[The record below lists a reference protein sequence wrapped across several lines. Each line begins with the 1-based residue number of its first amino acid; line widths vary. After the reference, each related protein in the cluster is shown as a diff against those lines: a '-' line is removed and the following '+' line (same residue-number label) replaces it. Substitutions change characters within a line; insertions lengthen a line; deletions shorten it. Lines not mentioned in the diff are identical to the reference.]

1 MYSRLEEIAY
11 SLKSVTT
18 LGLGTGL
25 ICMCAAE
32 RVKGSSKRIALMFLG
47 AYSRGTTTADSHR
60 EDRDHSHT
68 IYLQRRSD
76 PSCFKR

>member
-1 MYSRLEEIAY
+1 MYHDWKKFAY

-32 RVKGSSKRIALMFLG
+32 RVKGSSKCIALMFLG

-68 IYLQRRSD
+68 I
-76 PSCFKR
+76 